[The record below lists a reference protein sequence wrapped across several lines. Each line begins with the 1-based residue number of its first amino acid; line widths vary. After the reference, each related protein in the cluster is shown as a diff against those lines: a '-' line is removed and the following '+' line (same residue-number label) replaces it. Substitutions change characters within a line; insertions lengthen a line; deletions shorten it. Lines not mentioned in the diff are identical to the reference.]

1 MIFAQR
7 TRLSQLICEFK
18 CMDIQIAVYNTC
30 IYRKSFF
37 HIVQPVI
44 LSSCFYIWLTSASD
58 ISAFTGLQ
66 HWFVEV
72 GICQNM
78 LLFDSFIFASI
89 RRAATTCVSTAI
101 LIIIIFIFMDE
112 EGGTNTFIISDWMN
126 IYDTRFSHFWLVCAV
141 IIVQSNKRDSDYW
154 WDYFTRSGEPCI

>member
-89 RRAATTCVSTAI
+89 RRAATTCLSTDI
-101 LIIIIFIFMDE
+101 LIIIIFYIHGRERRDQHFHNIWLDEYLWHQIFPFLI
-112 EGGTNTFIISDWMN
+112 GLCCN
-126 IYDTRFSHFWLVCAV
+126 YCP
-141 IIVQSNKRDSDYW
+141 K
-154 WDYFTRSGEPCI
+154 